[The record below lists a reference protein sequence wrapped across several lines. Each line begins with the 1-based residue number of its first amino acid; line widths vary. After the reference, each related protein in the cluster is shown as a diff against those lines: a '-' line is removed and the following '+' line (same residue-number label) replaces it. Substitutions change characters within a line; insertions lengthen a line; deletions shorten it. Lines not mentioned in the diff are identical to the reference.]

1 MRREVTRFIKL
12 FSRVVFII
20 TRYSH
25 FDQIRAVDS
34 GAKTL
39 SHLQD
44 LSDPFRQF
52 PRVVPHAC
60 VNNSQ
65 SFLKDVWTVICLN
78 DPDFNDIARELF
90 FNGQWESWLTDHI
103 VRAMINYPAAVLLGL
118 NQRHVKSEALRYLLI
133 PSPQISA
140 PTSGRTA

>member
-1 MRREVTRFIKL
+1 M
-12 FSRVVFII
+12 
-20 TRYSH
+20 
-25 FDQIRAVDS
+25 
-34 GAKTL
+34 
-39 SHLQD
+39 QD

-103 VRAMINYPAAVLLGL
+103 VRAMINYPSAVLLGL
-118 NQRHVKSEALRYLLI
+118 NQRHVKSEVLRYLMF
-133 PSPQISA
+133 PSWQISG

>member
-1 MRREVTRFIKL
+1 M
-12 FSRVVFII
+12 
-20 TRYSH
+20 
-25 FDQIRAVDS
+25 DS

-103 VRAMINYPAAVLLGL
+103 VRAMINYPSAVLLGL
-118 NQRHVKSEALRYLLI
+118 NQRHVKSEVLRYLMF
-133 PSPQISA
+133 PSWQISG
-140 PTSGRTA
+140 PTSGPTA